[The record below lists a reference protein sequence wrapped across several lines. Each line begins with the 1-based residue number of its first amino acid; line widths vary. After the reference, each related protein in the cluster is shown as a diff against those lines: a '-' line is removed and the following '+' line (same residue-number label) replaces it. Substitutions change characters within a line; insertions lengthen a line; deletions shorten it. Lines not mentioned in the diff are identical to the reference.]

1 MPLRPYIRLHLL
13 QALAC
18 TMLASALP
26 VQAQTTA
33 FPTKP
38 VRIVVPF
45 PPGGATDIL
54 ARLLADKLG
63 PAFGQT
69 VIVDNKA
76 GSSGLVGT
84 DVVAKSPA
92 DGHTLVLSLSN
103 SLLTNQFLY
112 ARMPY
117 TISRDLTF
125 VYQIA
130 TGPVVLLVHPSV
142 PANTAQELLKY
153 VSAKKGKLSYG
164 SWGIGSY
171 AHLAG
176 SHMSEKQNAEMS
188 HIPYKGEAAMI
199 QDLLGGRLDMAY
211 ASALQAK
218 AHIEAGKL
226 KAIGVTGESRM
237 ATLPNVPTLREQ
249 GLTDEAY
256 RVTGWLGIAAPSGTP
271 PAVVRRI
278 AAEVRAAVQL
288 PDVRE
293 RIAAMGF
300 EVRDSSP
307 EAFAAVYKKELP
319 IWERLIKQ
327 SGATLD

>member
-1 MPLRPYIRLHLL
+1 MQLRPDTRRHLM
-13 QALAC
+13 QAVAC
-18 TMLASALP
+18 TILAASLP
-26 VQAQTTA
+26 VQAQSPA

-54 ARLLADKLG
+54 ARLLADKLA
-63 PAFGQT
+63 PALGKP

-76 GSSGLVGT
+76 GSSGVLGT
-84 DVVAKSPA
+84 DIVAKSPA

-117 TISRDLTF
+117 EISRDLTF

-130 TGPVVLLVHPSV
+130 TGPVVLLVHPSI
-142 PANTAQELLKY
+142 PANTAQELLKH

-176 SHMSEKQNAEMS
+176 AHMSATQKAEMS

-199 QDLLGGRLDMAY
+199 QDLLGGQLDMAY

-218 AHIEAGKL
+218 PHIEAGKL
-226 KAIGVTGESRM
+226 KAIGVTGENRM

-256 RVTGWLGIAAPSGTP
+256 RVTGWLGIAVPAGTP

-288 PDVRE
+288 PDVRD